1 MAFLFPTMKKAI
13 FIKILELALRIN
25 VFLKLTLY
33 GLGKIIGGQFY
44 LKGNIPEDIAN
55 IPLGETGSY
64 NLAWT
69 FFGHSRAYILFIGIS
84 QLIGAFLLLF
94 NRTKLLGGAILI
106 PILLN
111 IIMVDYLFGV
121 AYGAMFSACFYLA
134 SILFVYYLERE
145 KVMRAVRQLLV
156 FSEEKMKRNELVKQ
170 GFFVLIGVIV
180 VFFVEYLFIVY
191 FGYEDR

>member
-1 MAFLFPTMKKAI
+1 MAFLCRQMKKTI
-13 FIKILELALRIN
+13 FLNILEWALRIN
-25 VFLKLTLY
+25 VFLKLTNY
-33 GLGKIIGGQFY
+33 GLGKIVGGQFY
-44 LKGNIPEDIAN
+44 RKGDIPEEIAQ

-64 NLAWT
+64 DLAWT
-69 FFGHSRAYILFIGIS
+69 FFGHSQGYILFIGIS

-111 IIMVDYLFGV
+111 IIIVDYLFGV

-134 SILFVYYLERE
+134 SILFVYYMERDR
-145 KVMRAVRQLLV
+145 VIRVARQLMV
-156 FSEEKMKRNELVKQ
+156 FSERKMKRNELVKQ
-170 GFFVLIGVIV
+170 GVFVLIGVIV
-180 VFFVEYLFIVY
+180 VFFVEYFFIAY

>member
-1 MAFLFPTMKKAI
+1 MKKKAI
-13 FIKILELALRIN
+13 ISVLEWTLRIN
-25 VFLKLTLY
+25 VFLKLSLY
-33 GLGKIIGGQFY
+33 ALGKILGGQFY
-44 LKGNIPEDIAN
+44 LKGEIPEAIAK

-84 QLIGAFLLLF
+84 QLIGALLLLF

-111 IIMVDYLFGV
+111 IIVVDYLFGV

-134 SILFVYYLERE
+134 SILFVFYLHRER
-145 KVMRAVRQLLV
+145 VMHAVKKLWV
-156 FSEEKMKRNELVKQ
+156 FSEQRSDKKQ
-170 GFFVLIGVIV
+170 RLIQTVIIAFALAA
-180 VFFVEYLFIVY
+180 VFFVEWFFIDL